1 MKTTRFE
8 LEIDAKLENLS
19 VISDFTATAM
29 RQLGIEEGICE
40 VQTAVDEAC
49 TNIIQHAYSGKAG
62 MIAISYELQRN
73 HLVLTISD
81 SGKAFDP
88 CSVPPPDLEAD
99 LDERRVGG
107 LGMYLMGKL
116 MDDVSYD
123 YDAQKGNRLTMR
135 KTLSKMK

>member
-1 MKTTRFE
+1 MKSTKFE
-8 LEIDAKLENLS
+8 LEIDGKLENLS
-19 VISDFTATAM
+19 VITDFTATAM
-29 RQLGIEEGICE
+29 RRLGIEEGIFE

-62 MIAISYELQRN
+62 MITISCELQLNR
-73 HLVLTISD
+73 LILTIKD
-81 SGKAFDP
+81 SGKPFDP

-107 LGMYLMGKL
+107 LGMYLMRKL

-123 YDAQKGNRLTMR
+123 YDAHKGNRLTMR
-135 KTLSKMK
+135 KTLSKLK